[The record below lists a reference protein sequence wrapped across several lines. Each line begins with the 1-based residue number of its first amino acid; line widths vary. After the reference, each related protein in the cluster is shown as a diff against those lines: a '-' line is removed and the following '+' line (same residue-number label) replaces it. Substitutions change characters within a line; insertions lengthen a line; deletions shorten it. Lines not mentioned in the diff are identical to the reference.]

1 MKNIGNGWTPEEFSY
16 IDLSPDESVG
26 EAHRAWQGCP
36 TVAVTRGGRLFAGWF
51 TGGLLEP
58 CIHNYNVLIMSDDR
72 GESWSAPILTVGTDT
87 EKRLRKIDVE
97 LWVDGKGALWMMWVV
112 TPYYESSLPA
122 TIRTPFVF
130 DYMREFYGTEVMVCR
145 DPDAD
150 VLVWERPRALCEG
163 FMRNKPI
170 VTSSGRII
178 APAYD
183 YEGTHYPLR
192 LSDNGG
198 ESFRSVV
205 ACKKPD
211 VNTFDEIAVCERRV
225 GELRFLARTIR
236 GCYLYSD
243 SFDNGETW
251 TEAQEYEKAPSSRC
265 YYGKLKNGMIVQV
278 RNADDARRAGLKIRL
293 SEDGGDTFPY
303 EMVLDAR
310 ENVSYPDLAEDENG
324 NLYIVYDR
332 ERDNRIK
339 LNRESWV
346 SEAAKEILLC
356 RLTAEDIKRGRLADG
371 SFVGRVVSKAQINT
385 VEA

>member
-1 MKNIGNGWTPEEFSY
+1 MQNVCNGWTPDEFPY
-16 IDLSPDESVG
+16 INLSPDESVG

-36 TVAVTRGGRLFAGWF
+36 TVAVTRGGRLFAGWL
-51 TGGLLEP
+51 TGGLFEP
-58 CIHNYNVLIMSDDR
+58 CIHNYNLLIMSDDG
-72 GESWSAPILTVGTDT
+72 GESWSAPILTVGTDR
-87 EKRLRKIDVE
+87 EKRLRKIDIE
-97 LWVDGKGALWMMWVV
+97 LWIDERGALWVMWIV
-112 TPYYESSLPA
+112 TPYYEASLPA
-122 TIRTPFVF
+122 TLKTPFVF

-145 DPDAD
+145 DPDAE
-150 VLVWERPRALCEG
+150 VLVWEKPRHLCEG

-170 VTSSGRII
+170 ATGSGRII

-183 YEGTHYPLR
+183 YEGTQYLLR

-198 ESFRSVV
+198 ESFRNVA

-211 VNTFDEIAVCERRV
+211 VNTFDEITVCERRA

-251 TEAQEYEKAPSSRC
+251 TEAAEYEKAPSSRC
-265 YYGKLKNGMIVQV
+265 YYGKLKGGAIVQV
-278 RNADDARRAGLKIRL
+278 RNVDDAKRIGLKIRL
-293 SEDGGDTFPY
+293 SEDGGDSFAY
-303 EMVLDAR
+303 ELLLDVR
-310 ENVSYPDLAEDENG
+310 ENVSYPDLAEDDNG
-324 NLYIVYDR
+324 NIYIVYDR

-339 LNRESWV
+339 LNREAWT

-356 RLTAEDIKRGRLADG
+356 RLTVDDIKRGILADG
-371 SFVGRVVSKAQINT
+371 SFIGRIVSKAEIST

>member
-1 MKNIGNGWTPEEFSY
+1 MQNFCNGWTPGERPY
-16 IDLSPDESVG
+16 INLAPDESVS
-26 EAHRAWQGCP
+26 EAHRSWQGCP

-58 CIHNYNVLIMSDDR
+58 CIHNYNVLIMSDD
-72 GESWSAPILTVGTDT
+72 GGKSWSAPILTVGADR
-87 EKRLRKIDVE
+87 EKRLRNIDVE
-97 LWVDGKGALWMMWVV
+97 LWVDGNGALWMMWVV
-112 TPYYESSLPA
+112 TPYYETSLPA
-122 TIRTPFVF
+122 TIKTPFVF

-150 VLVWERPRALCEG
+150 VLIWEKPRFMCEG

-170 VTSSGRII
+170 VTASGRII

-183 YEGTHYPLR
+183 YVGAQYLVR
-192 LSDNGG
+192 LSDDGG
-198 ESFRSVV
+198 ESFCTV
-205 ACKKPD
+205 AACQKPD
-211 VNTFDEIAVCERRV
+211 VNTFDEIAVCERRT

-243 SFDNGETW
+243 SFDDGESW
-251 TEAQEYEKAPSSRC
+251 TEAQEYEPAPSSRC
-265 YYGKLKNGMIVQV
+265 YYGKLKNGMIVQI
-278 RNADDARRAGLKIRL
+278 RNADDAKRIGLKIRL

-303 EMVLDAR
+303 EMVLDER
-310 ENVSYPDLAEDENG
+310 ENVSYPDLAEDGDG

-339 LNRESWV
+339 LNRTTWV

-356 RLTAEDIKRGRLADG
+356 RLTAEDIKRAALADG
-371 SFVGRVVSKAQINT
+371 SFIGRVISKAEINT